1 MIDDMRNKVKM
12 FQKRWTCLIFCE
24 VTCINL
30 GVWSLLLIHDT
41 ISHVESIARIMH
53 HVLAYP
59 VSKKKKN
66 ELARQKKT
74 SKTNQLPKKPNSQY
88 AGPKQPKT

>member
-1 MIDDMRNKVKM
+1 MIDDMGNKVKM
-12 FQKRWTCLIFCE
+12 FQKRWTCLILCE

-59 VSKKKKN
+59 VSKKKN
-66 ELARQKKT
+66 ELARKKKKN
-74 SKTNQLPKKPNSQY
+74 SKTNQLPKKPNYQY